1 MINAR
6 RNWILIPICLFFAGS
21 VARGQ
26 GEKDSHKD
34 FQIQAE
40 KKVQIQIEE
49 FMLHQGLPGGE
60 WNRRLVSVGR
70 PFGMGRTSEQ
80 DRSGKRIY
88 VRTITGQSQ
97 WLPDNGIEV
106 TVNIDENGVKRTE
119 TIRLQGFQPKTILLR
134 RLSRN
139 RREELRL
146 VPEFFEP
153 EVALVKSN

>member
-26 GEKDSHKD
+26 GEKAPHKN
-34 FQIQAE
+34 F
-40 KKVQIQIEE
+40 QIQIEK

-60 WNRRLVSVGR
+60 WSRTVVPVGR
-70 PFGMGRTSEQ
+70 PFGVGRTTEQ
-80 DRSGKRIY
+80 DKSGKVIY

-119 TIRLQGFQPKTILLR
+119 TVRLQGFQPKTILLR
-134 RLSRN
+134 KFSRN

-146 VPEFFEP
+146 IPEFLEP